1 MMTNTEMSVFNKY
14 TDSFTKEVVYK
25 KHVIN
30 KVFWD
35 DSKGVNL
42 NRGYDNADVVNV
54 FVPKE
59 QNDMSEYVKPKHYN
73 GIGWTLKEGDFII
86 KGLVTEN
93 EVSGI
98 KDLSNYEAFVITMVD
113 DKDFGT
119 EDMHHFEIRG
129 K

>member
-1 MMTNTEMSVFNKY
+1 MRLARRSA
-14 TDSFTKEVVYK
+14 
-25 KHVIN
+25 
-30 KVFWD
+30 
-35 DSKGVNL
+35 
-42 NRGYDNADVVNV
+42 DNADVVNV

>member
-14 TDSFTKEVVYK
+14 TDSFTKDIVYK

-42 NRGYDNADVVNV
+42 NRGYDNADEVNV

>member
-14 TDSFTKEVVYK
+14 TDSFTKDIVYK

-30 KVFWD
+30 KAFWD

-42 NRGYDNADVVNV
+42 NRGYDNADEVNV
-54 FVPKE
+54 FIPKE